1 MADPYEHLREFL
13 TTLGLDPKVDP
24 HLEQTPQRVAQM
36 LEDLF
41 ARASAPAP
49 QMSVFGA
56 ESESLDPSPVQ
67 LQALP
72 FRSMCVHHL
81 LPFFGTIDIA
91 YVPGDH
97 IAGFSSF
104 IRVIDWASGR
114 PQVQERLVEQI
125 ADVIAEQLQPRGL
138 VVRARAR
145 QMCVEMRVG
154 RPGTYI
160 TFAGRGTL
168 REGSLRESTVAQ
180 FVAAEKPI

>member
-1 MADPYEHLREFL
+1 MPDPYDHLRQFL

-24 HLEQTPQRVAQM
+24 HLAETPQRVAQM

-49 QMSVFGA
+49 SMSIFPA
-56 ESESLDPSPVQ
+56 ESADPSPVQ
-67 LQALP
+67 LQAVP

-91 YVPGDH
+91 YVPGAH

-104 IRVIDWASGR
+104 FRVIDWASGR
-114 PQVQERLVEQI
+114 PQVQERLVEQL
-125 ADVIAEQLQPRGL
+125 ADALSEQLQPRGL
-138 VVRARAR
+138 LVRARAR
-145 QMCVEMRVG
+145 QMCVEMRSG

-160 TFAGRGTL
+160 ATVGRGTL
-168 REGSLRESTVAQ
+168 AEGSLRESTMAQ
-180 FVAAEKPI
+180 FIAAERPI

>member
-1 MADPYEHLREFL
+1 MADPYDHLREFL

-24 HLEQTPQRVAQM
+24 HLAQTPQRVAQM

-41 ARASAPAP
+41 ARASAPPP
-49 QMSVFGA
+49 QMSVFSA
-56 ESESLDPSPVQ
+56 ESIDPSPVQ

-91 YVPGDH
+91 YVPGDQ

-104 IRVIDWASGR
+104 ISVIDWASGR
-114 PQVQERLVEQI
+114 PQVQERLVEQL
-125 ADVIAEQLQPRGL
+125 ADVLEDQLKPRGL
-138 VVRARAR
+138 LVRARAR

-160 TFAGRGTL
+160 ASIGR
-168 REGSLRESTVAQ
+168 GSLREGALRDSTVAQ

>member
-1 MADPYEHLREFL
+1 MADPYDHLREFL

-24 HLEQTPQRVAQM
+24 HLAETPQRVAQM

-41 ARASAPAP
+41 ARASAPP
-49 QMSVFGA
+49 PVLSVFDAEGA
-56 ESESLDPSPVQ
+56 TPHPVSLV
-67 LQALP
+67 ALP

-91 YVPGDH
+91 YVPGDR

-114 PQVQERLVEQI
+114 PQVQERLVEDI
-125 ADVIAEQLQPRGL
+125 AQVLEDQLEPRGL
-138 VVRARAR
+138 LVRARAR

-160 TFAGRGTL
+160 ALAGRGTL
-168 REGSLRESTVAQ
+168 GSGSLYDSTLAQ
-180 FVAAEKPI
+180 FVAAESHI